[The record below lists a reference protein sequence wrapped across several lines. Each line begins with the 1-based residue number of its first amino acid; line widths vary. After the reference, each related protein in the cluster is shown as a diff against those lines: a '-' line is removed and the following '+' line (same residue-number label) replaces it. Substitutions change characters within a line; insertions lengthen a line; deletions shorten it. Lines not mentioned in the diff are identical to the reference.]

1 MSGSYDFEEQERIA
15 ELKAWWEDNR
25 WYVLGSIVAA
35 IVAFAG
41 YRGWVHWSAS
51 QAEDAAAMFAPVA
64 EAAKGK
70 DAKKVGEAAQPLMAR
85 HPRSYYASEAAL
97 VVARTAFDAGNL
109 DEARK
114 QLEWVMANGVEE
126 HRGVARMRLAAVLM
140 EQKKYDE
147 ALRVLDGSKDEAFVA
162 LAADLRGDVMLAQGR
177 LDEARASYK
186 LASEKAGPRNPVKNI
201 ADTKLNALG
210 GAQ

>member
-1 MSGSYDFEEQERIA
+1 
-15 ELKAWWEDNR
+15 
-25 WYVLGSIVAA
+25 VLGSIVAA

-41 YRGWVHWSAS
+41 YRGWVYWSAQ
-51 QAEDAAAMFAPVA
+51 QAEDAGAMFAPVA
-64 EAAKGK
+64 EAAKAK
-70 DAKKVGEAAQPLMAR
+70 DPKKLGEAAQPLIAK

-97 VVARTAFDAGNL
+97 VLAKGAFDAGNL

-114 QLEWVMANGVEE
+114 QLEWVVANGVEE

-140 EQKKYDE
+140 EQKKYEE
-147 ALRVLDGSKDEAFVA
+147 ALKVLDGSKDEAFVA
-162 LAADLRGDVMLAQGR
+162 LAADLRGDIMLAQGR
-177 LDEARASYK
+177 LDEARAAYK